1 VWTGWSP
8 NWNYAFKIV
17 MPWGVLLGHVG
28 EIKGDCQGEEDRG
41 RGPLRDADLKHLSA
55 AETQDACA
63 GCNIGI
69 YSRVL
74 EPKVVTI
81 MGAAVTGGMSRGI
94 WNPKSTAAW
103 IWERIGSC
111 GPNNCGPWSVAM

>member
-1 VWTGWSP
+1 MWGRGENEATMQMGRSP

-28 EIKGDCQGEEDRG
+28 EIEGDRQGEEDRG
-41 RGPLRDADLKHLSA
+41 RGPLRGADLKHLST
-55 AETQDACA
+55 AETQDTCA

-74 EPKVVTI
+74 VSRSGHRVFQSSWFWSFQIGVFPK
-81 MGAAVTGGMSRGI
+81 
-94 WNPKSTAAW
+94 
-103 IWERIGSC
+103 
-111 GPNNCGPWSVAM
+111 